1 MKGDLENT
9 TNNVFQQSIFVSC
22 PHPSTIKLSSNGCWL
37 QVRLHQCASRDRAEP
52 PRRHGEFG
60 LRPHVLQQREPALA
74 GAQGRNQ
81 EAEVREN

>member
-1 MKGDLENT
+1 MVL
-9 TNNVFQQSIFVSC
+9 NNPYLCRVSC
-22 PHPSTIKLSSNGCWL
+22 PPSTIKLSSNGCWL